1 MNDATE
7 REFTAWLSEGPD
19 RGPDGL
25 LEQAF
30 TISRGTRQRPAWLVV
45 LRGKAVTYPRDTFL
59 GRMAVVTSQRVA
71 LFVVIGLVVMAALAV
86 LAAGGL
92 TRPHPDPLAFIR
104 NGDLYLAASDGSGER
119 KIASHSSDGSQ
130 YADLR
135 WSPDHRYLAA
145 EMDAND
151 GSAELVIL
159 SRDGQQVGSFHGGS
173 LMAFSW
179 RPDGE
184 RIAVLSND
192 QPDMIALLGTDG
204 RSAGTL
210 ALPAGFRLGAKSWVG
225 GFTWSADGRWIAV
238 TGCLGTCNPK
248 ADTNVVL
255 LATDGSGYRQL
266 TDGPRGDAW
275 LAWSPDGRLA
285 TYRMCAGSTST
296 CLPGLSVLTPAG
308 AERDLG
314 RPNGLQVG
322 WLAWSAD
329 GSRLATVAGP
339 VGSVVDRLMVISP
352 ADGSSAL
359 IAGTFAE
366 VFSVDWSAD
375 GRTLIFNAR
384 AVGDSTGSIWTVDAS
399 GGGEP
404 RLLVRDVDT
413 FDSDGRP

>member
-92 TRPHPDPLAFIR
+92 TRPHPNPLAFIR
-104 NGDLYLAASDGSGER
+104 NGDLYLAGSDGSGER
-119 KIASHSSDGSQ
+119 KIVSHRSDGSQ

-135 WSPDHRYLAA
+135 WSPDHRFLAA
-145 EMDAND
+145 EIEAKD
-151 GSAELVIL
+151 GSADLVIF
-159 SRDGQQVGSFHGGS
+159 SPDGREVGRFHGRS
-173 LMAFSW
+173 LMPFSW
-179 RPDGE
+179 SPDSE
-184 RIAVLSND
+184 RIAVPSND
-192 QPDMIALLGTDG
+192 QSETIDLVRQDG
-204 RSAGTL
+204 QSAGTL
-210 ALPAGFRLGAKSWVG
+210 ALPAGFRVGAKSWVG

-238 TGCLGTCNPK
+238 TGCLSTCNPK

-266 TDGPRGDAW
+266 TDGSRGDAW
-275 LAWSPDGRLA
+275 LAWSPEGRLA
-285 TYRMCAGSTST
+285 AYRMCAESTST
-296 CLPGLSVLTPAG
+296 CLSGLSVLTPDG

-314 RPNGLQVG
+314 RPVGLQVG

-329 GSRLATVAGP
+329 GSRLAVVAGP

-352 ADGSSAL
+352 ADGSNVL
-359 IAGTFAE
+359 MAGAFAE

-375 GRTLIFNAR
+375 GRMLIFNAR
-384 AVGDSTGSIWTVDAS
+384 SGADSTDSIWAVDAS